1 MTATELAGFAL
12 ILAAAAAVPGPDI
25 AAIVARSLGGGFRR
39 AMPLILGITA
49 GHAIWLAAAVTG
61 LAMLAKAF
69 GAAFIAVKIVGV
81 LYLLYLA
88 WQLWRAPVEP
98 AEEDAANRSGDRA
111 AFLAGFLVSLSN
123 PKALVFFGAVV
134 PAVLPV
140 HNLEIVDIAA
150 LTAVNSVTLITV
162 FACWAMIAARARVLL
177 RKAGQRRVLNRVS
190 AAVMAG
196 TGIAVAAR

>member
-1 MTATELAGFAL
+1 MTATELTGFAL

-39 AMPLILGITA
+39 AMPLILGIAA

-61 LAMLAKAF
+61 LTMLAKAF
-69 GAAFIAVKIVGV
+69 GTAFVAVKIAGV

-88 WQLWRAPVEP
+88 WHLWRAPVEQ
-98 AEEDAANRSGDRA
+98 AGEETAHRPGHRE

-123 PKALVFFGAVV
+123 PKAVVFFGAVV

-140 HNLEIVDIAA
+140 HNLEIVDIAT
-150 LTAVNSVTLITV
+150 LIAVNSVTLITV